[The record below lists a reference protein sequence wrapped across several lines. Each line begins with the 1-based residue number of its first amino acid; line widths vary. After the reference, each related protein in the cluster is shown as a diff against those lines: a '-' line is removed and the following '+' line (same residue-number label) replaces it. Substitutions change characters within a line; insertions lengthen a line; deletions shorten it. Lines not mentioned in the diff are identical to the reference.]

1 MHREAWESDINSDG
15 MFQWLKLSELVVGVT
30 LPDPI
35 RVTAASY
42 DMYQSATPNFSAG
55 EKFLRVV
62 AARFPPVEGKREKG
76 KGVSMSPVLTKLT
89 SVQSSLYDILT
100 VRVENSL

>member
-15 MFQWLKLSELVVGVT
+15 MFQSLKLSELVVAVT
-30 LPDPI
+30 LTDPI

-42 DMYQSATPNFSAG
+42 DMCQSATPNFSIG

-62 AARFPPVEGKREKG
+62 AACFQGKREKG
-76 KGVSMSPVLTKLT
+76 KGVSMSPVLTT
-89 SVQSSLYDILT
+89 Y
-100 VRVENSL
+100 